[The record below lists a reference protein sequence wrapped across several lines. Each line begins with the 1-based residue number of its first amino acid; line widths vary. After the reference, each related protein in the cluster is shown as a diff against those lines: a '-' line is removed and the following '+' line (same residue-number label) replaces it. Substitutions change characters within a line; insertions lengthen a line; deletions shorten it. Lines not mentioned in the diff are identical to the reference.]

1 MGRIGAT
8 ISGIERTLLNRA
20 ANANA
25 AAAVNLLR
33 LATLEKINS
42 PKDDPSGFVTLSRA
56 RGDQY
61 RVRAA
66 LDNVTAASS
75 VVSAAQLAID
85 QIRAQLVAIRSKALE
100 DQDQGL
106 TSSGRTANQTAIDAA
121 IIEINRLATS
131 ETGGRRLLDGSADF
145 YYAGINGT
153 QIADVRVFAKGHG
166 TAPTISGTVS
176 TAATQ
181 AELVTT
187 DGSSQISAD
196 AVFTLTGDR
205 GATSISVTNGE
216 SFATVATRINDE
228 AHLTGVTAT
237 VDGTNLRLGSIDYG
251 SNADVVVSVTSGTFT
266 VTGGN
271 GNGAAT
277 GSDAVATIGG
287 IAVTGDGNTLWMGN
301 NGFRAAIE
309 LVAGFTG
316 ALDTVTVSGDALTF
330 ALTSEPR
337 DKVTLAI
344 AGLQSAR
351 LGGLSGS
358 LDSLQSGGSA
368 AGLGSNAPLA
378 IRIVDEAIADLDLIE
393 GQVDGFSTAVLDS
406 SSNLMTA
413 LETEAQAT
421 IDAIILIDV
430 NEESQLLAYNQ
441 GLASNAIAGLAIM
454 QQQRESIV
462 ALIQQIAGF

>member
-1 MGRIGAT
+1 
-8 ISGIERTLLNRA
+8 
-20 ANANA
+20 
-25 AAAVNLLR
+25 
-33 LATLEKINS
+33 
-42 PKDDPSGFVTLSRA
+42 
-56 RGDQY
+56 
-61 RVRAA
+61 
-66 LDNVTAASS
+66 
-75 VVSAAQLAID
+75 
-85 QIRAQLVAIRSKALE
+85 
-100 DQDQGL
+100 
-106 TSSGRTANQTAIDAA
+106 
-121 IIEINRLATS
+121 
-131 ETGGRRLLDGSADF
+131 
-145 YYAGINGT
+145 
-153 QIADVRVFAKGHG
+153 
-166 TAPTISGTVS
+166 
-176 TAATQ
+176 
-181 AELVTT
+181 LVTT